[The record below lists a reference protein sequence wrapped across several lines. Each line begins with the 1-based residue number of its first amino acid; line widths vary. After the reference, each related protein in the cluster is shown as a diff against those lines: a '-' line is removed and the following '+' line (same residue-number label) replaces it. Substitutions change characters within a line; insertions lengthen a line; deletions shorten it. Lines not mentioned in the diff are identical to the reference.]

1 MSKSLGETLHERE
14 YMNSQ
19 KAHEKVVNIIIHQVN
34 AS

>member
-1 MSKSLGETLHERE
+1 MSKSLGETLHKGK
-14 YMNSQ
+14 YMNGQ